1 MNAADERAVF
11 LRERL
16 RGEGLL
22 TAEVAARLEVPWR
35 YHRLVAYCVFFLLTA
50 AGVGAFYGL
59 CHAFD
64 ATYPGVITAV
74 FAIVLAEYLIGARRW
89 FHTGVEAAL
98 WLGALFAAVND
109 LPSSGEPEAILVLA
123 AVFAVAGARVRNPL
137 FGAAATVCVAY
148 YFEERFD
155 LGVVA
160 AIAIAILAMLAL
172 LRTWRRP
179 TTEWLF
185 IATALVL
192 PIAGWFMADEIWR
205 TVTIILYTGFA
216 VVAFTLGLTRR
227 HHAYFFAAMIGAS
240 IAAIDIGRTVTFL
253 RLEAR
258 LALGGAALLAA
269 TFALSRLLRDKT
281 EGFVTTPRRNPA
293 DSLTLLGTVATQP
306 AADASPDSDTLGGGG
321 QFGGAGASGNY

>member
-1 MNAADERAVF
+1 MNAAEERAVF

-35 YHRLVAYCVFFLLTA
+35 YHRLLGYCVFFFLTA
-50 AGVGAFYGL
+50 VGVGAFYGL
-59 CHAFD
+59 CHAFE
-64 ATYPGVITAV
+64 ASYPGVITAV
-74 FAIVLAEYLIGARRW
+74 FAIVLAEYLIGGRRW

-98 WLGALFAAVND
+98 WFGALFAAIRD
-109 LPSSGEPEAILVLA
+109 LPSSGQPEAILVVA

-137 FGAAATVCVAY
+137 FGAMAAVCVAY

-205 TVTIILYTGFA
+205 TMTIILYTGFA
-216 VVAFTLGLTRR
+216 VLALALGITRR
-227 HHAYFFAAMIGAS
+227 HHAFLFAAMIGAS
-240 IAAIDIGRTVTFL
+240 IASIDIGRTLTFFP
-253 RLEAR
+253 LEAR
-258 LALGGAALLAA
+258 LALGGATILAA
-269 TFALSRLLRDKT
+269 TFLLSRLLRDKT

-293 DSLTLLGTVATQP
+293 DSLTLLATLATQP
-306 AADASPDSDTLGGGG
+306 ATEAPPDSDTLGGGG